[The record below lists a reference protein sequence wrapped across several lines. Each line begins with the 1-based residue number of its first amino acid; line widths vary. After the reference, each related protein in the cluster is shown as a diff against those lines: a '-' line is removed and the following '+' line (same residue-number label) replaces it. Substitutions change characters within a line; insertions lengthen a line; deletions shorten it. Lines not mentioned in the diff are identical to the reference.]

1 MSFATLL
8 QINKTFCNI
17 HFVDVLP
24 ITSQQP
30 LWSSIASQS
39 IASTQPIGSKPNTAA
54 TISAHPI
61 SNWSTDPAA
70 LQICNGGSPVSINN
84 MRPRDVNYEEQ
95 DYPTKTQAAASHYQ
109 GSTFMGLRSTSEN
122 VSY

>member
-1 MSFATLL
+1 M
-8 QINKTFCNI
+8 
-17 HFVDVLP
+17 
-24 ITSQQP
+24 
-30 LWSSIASQS
+30 WSSIASQS

-109 GSTFMGLRSTSEN
+109 GSAFMGLRSTSEN
-122 VSY
+122 VSYLSNLE